1 MAIRNNH
8 WYNLNEQRYYPLD
21 DIASAVSDQGQLL
34 PSALIADLRLR
45 WPREL
50 GQYAFL
56 SALSLTPHLLTAL
69 IEVTDTLDNSSG
81 STLVAGI
88 TLPRAELTLGR
99 TYPLKSFQPGA
110 GGFITIGSDDL
121 PPYTGRFST
130 PHQSLLTP
138 RAARPSRR
146 PPVRS
151 LGIEN
156 AATALTGLVNLVAVP
171 PLKLTRATRTING
184 IETDNVIVFG
194 LVQTADEITQAGGI
208 VESVFNEFAGPC
220 GKRVGSRT
228 CGDPQPIESINGIVP
243 DCDGVITLEFRGC
256 ATVGR
261 NVVDCG
267 VVVDCDL
274 GLSLSCEPPYLPNLQ
289 TGELPNEVPPT
300 IIRPP
305 LPPQPPVNPPFSISE
320 SVETVL
326 ALPYCDTFDDVVAYG
341 FSPTGNSVWG
351 FVADDSPGED
361 FCCQGP
367 PESSTEGCSFNS
379 ISESGNLVPPI
390 EVICSYATVDPA
402 AQATTN
408 ISLWTLDVQTLF
420 RTYTTD
426 VKIVTGLTGSLKNA
440 GILVN
445 YRLITATLSNY
456 LVALLDIDNS
466 TFGIYFFNGLNLI
479 PLGLAVV
486 SDARVDDWYRIR
498 FTSRPN
504 PANLT
509 SVLLTANLIGVT
521 DPTISVTVNSSIPS
535 NLWVSDSGIA
545 GLYARRSKSYFS
557 YWRVDEVIL

>member
-21 DIASAVSDQGQLL
+21 DVASAMSDQGQLL

-45 WPREL
+45 WPVEL
-50 GQYAFL
+50 GKYAFI
-56 SALSLTPHLLTAL
+56 SAVSITTHLVTVL
-69 IEVTDTLDNSSG
+69 IEATDTLDNSTG
-81 STLVAGI
+81 STLIAGI
-88 TLPRAELTLGR
+88 TLPRADLTLGR
-99 TYPLKSFQPGA
+99 TYSLQSFHAGA
-110 GGFITIGSDDL
+110 GGFITIGNDQL
-121 PPYTGRFST
+121 PPYSGRFSS
-130 PHQSLLTP
+130 PNQALLTP

-171 PLKLTRATRTING
+171 PLKITRATRVING
-184 IETDNVIVFG
+184 VETDNVLVFS
-194 LVQTADEITQAGGI
+194 LFQTAIEIANTGGVI
-208 VESVFNEFAGPC
+208 QSVFSEFAGPC

-228 CGDPQPIESINGIVP
+228 CGDPQPIEAINGVQA
-243 DCDGVITLEFRGC
+243 DCDGIITLDFRGC

-267 VVVDCDL
+267 VVVDCEL
-274 GLSLSCEPPYLPNLQ
+274 GLSQSCDPPYLPNLQ
-289 TGELPNEVPPT
+289 TGELPSETPPT

-320 SVETVL
+320 SVNTVL
-326 ALPYCDTFDDVVAYG
+326 SLPYCDTFDDAVANG
-341 FSPTGNSVWG
+341 FSPIGTAAWG

-361 FCCQGP
+361 FCCKGP
-367 PESSTEGCSFNS
+367 PESEVDECSVSS

-390 EVICSYATVDPA
+390 EIVCSYGTVDSS
-402 AQATTN
+402 AQSVTN

-426 VKIVTGLTGSLKNA
+426 IKIVSGLTGSLKNA
-440 GILVN
+440 GILIN
-445 YRLITATLSNY
+445 YRLLSGTLVNY

-479 PLGLAVV
+479 PLGQATVP
-486 SDARVDDWYRIR
+486 DARINDWYRIR
-498 FTSRPN
+498 LTAIPN
-504 PANLT
+504 PINLT
-509 SVLLTANLIGVT
+509 SVALTATLIGIT
-521 DPTISVTVNSSIPS
+521 DPTITATINSSLPS
-535 NLWVSDSGIA
+535 NLWVEDSGVA

-557 YWRVDEVIL
+557 FWRVDEVIL